1 VSHLIDR
8 PALPVTGRAKY
19 GLGSAPSSEDF
30 SVSVRFSA
38 PVRATCLVLPLLL
51 GLSGC
56 GVLHIFDPTVRQR
69 GSRVD
74 PDALK
79 ELIPGTSSRADVQAL
94 IGSPTAKATFDDN
107 TWIYISQR
115 TSTRIGRTPGV
126 QKQTVVIFTFDP
138 NGTLRG
144 IAEKDKA
151 DGAQIAMAPGATPSP
166 GSEASFLQQLFGN
179 VGRFTPAGLPGGGG
193 AGGFGSSNNNPT
205 TGPGSTG
212 NSLR

>member
-1 VSHLIDR
+1 VA
-8 PALPVTGRAKY
+8 ALP
-19 GLGSAPSSEDF
+19 PSEDIWPVRF
-30 SVSVRFSA
+30 SVSVRA
-38 PVRATCLVLPLLL
+38 ALLALPLL

-107 TWIYISQR
+107 TWIYISQL
-115 TSTRIGRTPGV
+115 TTTRIGRTPGV
-126 QKQTVVIFTFDP
+126 RAQTVVIMTFDA

-144 IAEKDKA
+144 ISERKKD
-151 DGAQIAMAPGATPSP
+151 DGAPIAMAAGATPSP

-179 VGRFTPAGLPGGGG
+179 VGRFTPAGLPGGG
-193 AGGFGSSNNNPT
+193 A
-205 TGPGSTG
+205 GPGSTG

>member
-1 VSHLIDR
+1 
-8 PALPVTGRAKY
+8 
-19 GLGSAPSSEDF
+19 
-30 SVSVRFSA
+30 VRFSV
-38 PVRATCLVLPLLL
+38 PVRAACLALPLLG
-51 GLSGC
+51 GLAGC
-56 GVLHIFDPTVRQR
+56 GVVHIFDPTVRQR

-79 ELIPGTSSRADVQAL
+79 ELIPGTSTRADVQAL

-107 TWIYISQR
+107 TWIYISQL

-126 QKQTVVIFTFDP
+126 RSQTVVIMSFDA

-144 IAEKDKA
+144 IAQRTKD
-151 DGAQIAMAPGATPSP
+151 DGAPIAMAAGATPSP

-193 AGGFGSSNNNPT
+193 AGGGFGSGSNNPT
-205 TGPGSTG
+205 TGVGSTG
-212 NSLR
+212 NSLH

>member
-1 VSHLIDR
+1 VR
-8 PALPVTGRAKY
+8 
-19 GLGSAPSSEDF
+19 F
-30 SVSVRFSA
+30 SVSL
-38 PVRATCLVLPLLL
+38 RAALLVLPLL
-51 GLSGC
+51 GQAGC
-56 GVLHIFDPTVRQR
+56 GVVHIFDPTVRQR

-107 TWIYISQR
+107 TWIYISQL

-126 QKQTVVIFTFDP
+126 RQQTVVILTFDS
-138 NGTLRG
+138 NGILRG
-144 IAEKDKA
+144 IAEKSKD

-179 VGRFTPAGLPGGGG
+179 VGRFTPAGLPGGG
-193 AGGFGSSNNNPT
+193 AGGFGSGSNNPT

>member
-1 VSHLIDR
+1 
-8 PALPVTGRAKY
+8 
-19 GLGSAPSSEDF
+19 
-30 SVSVRFSA
+30 VRFSV
-38 PVRATCLVLPLLL
+38 PVRAALIALPLL
-51 GLSGC
+51 GLTGC
-56 GVLHIFDPTVRQR
+56 GVVHIFDPTVRQR

-107 TWIYISQR
+107 TWIYISQL

-126 QKQTVVIFTFDP
+126 RKQNVVIMTFDP

-144 IAEKDKA
+144 ITQRDKDDA
-151 DGAQIAMAPGATPSP
+151 APIDMAAGATPSP

-193 AGGFGSSNNNPT
+193 AGGGFGSGGSNNPT
-205 TGPGSTG
+205 SGPGSTG
-212 NSLR
+212 NSIR

>member
-1 VSHLIDR
+1 MTPTPPMLPAFSSQPRAEKSSGRRRAR
-8 PALPVTGRAKY
+8 PALA
-19 GLGSAPSSEDF
+19 LA
-30 SVSVRFSA
+30 A
-38 PVRATCLVLPLLL
+38 LLLL
-51 GLSGC
+51 GLGSC
-56 GVLHIFDPTVRQR
+56 GVTHVFDPTVRQR

-79 ELIPGTSSRADVQAL
+79 ELIPGTSTRADVQSL

-107 TWIYISQR
+107 TWIYISQK

-126 QKQTVVIFTFDP
+126 QSQDVVILTFDQG
-138 NGTLRG
+138 GTLRG
-144 IAEKDKA
+144 VAQKNKA
-151 DGAQIAMAPGATPSP
+151 DGAAVAMAAGATPSP

-193 AGGFGSSNNNPT
+193 GFGAGGGSPATS
-205 TGPGSTG
+205 GPGASG

>member
-1 VSHLIDR
+1 MM
-8 PALPVTGRAKY
+8 PARAEGTLP
-19 GLGSAPSSEDF
+19 PFEDF
-30 SVSVRFSA
+30 WPVRFSV
-38 PVRATCLVLPLLL
+38 PVRAALLVLPLL
-51 GLSGC
+51 GLTGC

-107 TWIYISQR
+107 TWIYISQL
-115 TSTRIGRTPGV
+115 TTTRIGRTPGV
-126 QKQTVVIFTFDP
+126 RQQNVVIMTFDP

-144 IAEKDKA
+144 ITQRDKA
-151 DGAQIAMAPGATPSP
+151 DAAPIAMAAGATPSP

-179 VGRFTPAGLPGGGG
+179 VGRFTPAGLPGGG
-193 AGGFGSSNNNPT
+193 AGGLGGGGSNNPT